1 MWKCVRLFFDFLK
14 IAVEE
19 KQNRKDRGARQRKQK
34 LDQKT
39 ASLDAEE
46 GKHKAAL
53 LLSVESTSR
62 AERDKATAK
71 WETRIRTRLEEA
83 ESQKVRVAKDLKR

>member
-1 MWKCVRLFFDFLK
+1 MRSSILIF
-14 IAVEE
+14 
-19 KQNRKDRGARQRKQK
+19 RKQK

-83 ESQKVRVAKDLKR
+83 ESQKVRVAKDLNRYDLNSFSYFFPLLLSSLKS